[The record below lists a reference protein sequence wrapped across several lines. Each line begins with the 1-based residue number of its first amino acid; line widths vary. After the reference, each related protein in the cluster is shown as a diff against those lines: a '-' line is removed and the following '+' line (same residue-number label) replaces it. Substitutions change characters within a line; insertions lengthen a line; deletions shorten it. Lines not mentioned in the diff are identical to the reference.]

1 MSYAASTY
9 GAPEYAGML
18 GGSAPVPVAELEVSV
33 FLVTSDS
40 RSVTLRR
47 QDDPVVPYENREVVA
62 MPSATVDPQVFVK
75 DPAAVKDYSFDWS
88 EILDTGET
96 IVSAL
101 WDGGGLTVSGQQI
114 TGESAY
120 AFLSGGTPG
129 TVYIVSCT
137 ITSSAGRTYCRELL
151 ISIEST

>member
-1 MSYAASTY
+1 
-9 GAPEYAGML
+9 
-18 GGSAPVPVAELEVSV
+18 
-33 FLVTSDS
+33 
-40 RSVTLRR
+40 
-47 QDDPVVPYENREVVA
+47 

-120 AFLSGGTPG
+120 AFLAGGTPG